1 MNNIIIVLIVAG
13 VFLIAERLWPH
24 VELEKVQHWYTR
36 AFAFNAAQ
44 AAIAVSTTYLWDVW
58 FARFPLLMLDAWP
71 LAYQVLFGYVT
82 ITFIYYWWHR
92 ARHSNSILWRYLHQV
107 HHSPARIEVITSF
120 YKNPLEI
127 LLNGILSSAI
137 LYVLLGLSV
146 LAVGLT
152 ILATALAEFVYHM
165 NVRTPRVMG
174 LFFQRPEMHRIH
186 HQRGLHH
193 YNYSDLPLWDMLF
206 GTYRNPAILDNQTG
220 FPNDNE
226 NKVGALLTGI
236 ELES

>member
-92 ARHSNSILWRYLHQV
+92 VRHSNSILWRYLHQF
-107 HHSPARIEVITSF
+107 HHSPARIEVLTSF

-137 LYVLLGLSV
+137 LYVLLGLSAP
-146 LAVGLT
+146 AVGLT
-152 ILATALAEFVYHM
+152 VLATALAEFVYHM
-165 NVRTPRVMG
+165 NIRTPQVMG

-226 NKVGALLTGI
+226 NKVGALLMGI

>member
-92 ARHSNSILWRYLHQV
+92 VRHSNSILWRYLHQF
-107 HHSPARIEVITSF
+107 HHSPARIEVLTSF

-137 LYVLLGLSV
+137 LYVLLGLSAP
-146 LAVGLT
+146 AVGLT
-152 ILATALAEFVYHM
+152 VLATALAEFVYHM
-165 NVRTPRVMG
+165 NIRTPQMMG

-226 NKVGALLTGI
+226 NKVGALLMGI

>member
-1 MNNIIIVLIVAG
+1 MKNIIIVLIVAA

-24 VELEKVQHWYTR
+24 FELEKVQHWYTR
-36 AFAFNAAQ
+36 AFVFNAAQ
-44 AAIAVSTTYLWDVW
+44 ATIAVSGAYLWDAW
-58 FARFPLLMLDAWP
+58 FASFPLLMLDEWP
-71 LAYQVLFGYVT
+71 LLYQVLFGYVS

-92 ARHSNSILWRYLHQV
+92 ARHSNSILWRFLHQF

-146 LAVGLT
+146 PAVGLT
-152 ILATALAEFVYHM
+152 VLATALAEFVYHM
-165 NVRTPRVMG
+165 NVSTPKVMG

-206 GTYRNPAILDNQTG
+206 GTYKNPAIVDNQTG

-226 NKVGALLTGI
+226 NKVGALLMGK
-236 ELES
+236 ELDS

>member
-82 ITFIYYWWHR
+82 ITFI
-92 ARHSNSILWRYLHQV
+92 
-107 HHSPARIEVITSF
+107 
-120 YKNPLEI
+120 
-127 LLNGILSSAI
+127 
-137 LYVLLGLSV
+137 
-146 LAVGLT
+146 
-152 ILATALAEFVYHM
+152 
-165 NVRTPRVMG
+165 
-174 LFFQRPEMHRIH
+174 
-186 HQRGLHH
+186 
-193 YNYSDLPLWDMLF
+193 
-206 GTYRNPAILDNQTG
+206 
-220 FPNDNE
+220 
-226 NKVGALLTGI
+226 
-236 ELES
+236 